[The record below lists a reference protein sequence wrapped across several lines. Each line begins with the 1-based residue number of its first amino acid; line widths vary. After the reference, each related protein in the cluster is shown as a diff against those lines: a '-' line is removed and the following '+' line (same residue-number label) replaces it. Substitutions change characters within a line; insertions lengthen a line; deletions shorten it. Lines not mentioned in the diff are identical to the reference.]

1 MGYFFCFTWGYGD
14 GEMVVFIVVV
24 VGVVDFECL
33 KELKIRVDV
42 VVETHH
48 LSPQKALKTGL
59 GFAA

>member
-1 MGYFFCFTWGYGD
+1 
-14 GEMVVFIVVV
+14 MVVFIVVV

-48 LSPQKALKTGL
+48 LSSQKALKTGL

>member
-1 MGYFFCFTWGYGD
+1 MGYFFFFTWGYGD

-33 KELKIRVDV
+33 KELEIRVDV
-42 VVETHH
+42 VVETHR
-48 LSPQKALKTGL
+48 LSSQKALKTGL